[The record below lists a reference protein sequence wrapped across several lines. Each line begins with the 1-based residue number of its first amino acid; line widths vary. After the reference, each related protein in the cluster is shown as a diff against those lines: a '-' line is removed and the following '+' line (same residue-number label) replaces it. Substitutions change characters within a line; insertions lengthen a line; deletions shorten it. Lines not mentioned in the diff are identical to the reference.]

1 MPISR
6 LTTHPQAEM
15 PEMPDTQNS
24 AGHRGTLVGEWA
36 VWARE
41 G

>member
-15 PEMPDTQNS
+15 PEMPDTPEFCGS
-24 AGHRGTLVGEWA
+24 PRDAGGGVGRVGT
-36 VWARE
+36 
-41 G
+41 